1 MDYACE
7 FELERLI
14 INSMERDFEKKETVM
29 PDTADMT
36 DGELTQFL
44 VDSAVP
50 DQDNARM
57 AYAAGYFEATLLS
70 LMARYPMVRKEIED
84 RVKFRMGVA

>member
-1 MDYACE
+1 MMDYACE

-44 VDSAVP
+44 VDSAGVP
-50 DQDNARM
+50 DVAKQ
-57 AYAAGYFEATLLS
+57 AYAAGYFEGTILS
-70 LMARYPMVRKEIED
+70 LMARYPEVRKEIED
-84 RVKFRMGVA
+84 RVYFRKGNA